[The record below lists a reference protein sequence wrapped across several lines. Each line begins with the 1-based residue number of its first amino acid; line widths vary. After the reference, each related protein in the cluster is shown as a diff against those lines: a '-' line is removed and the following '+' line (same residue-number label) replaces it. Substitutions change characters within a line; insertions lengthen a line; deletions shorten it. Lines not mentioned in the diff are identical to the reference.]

1 MGSSFKGSSPL
12 AISLLPHLFSSLW
25 PAVLAS
31 LTGLKEDCSTDS
43 YQAPA
48 SHTLLLALQSIWL
61 CSDGQRANISS
72 EDASS
77 GHTYQILPNSL
88 VQSNVTAKG
97 DQMWPN
103 NYLPKCLHHQVLK
116 LSFFTINSTVAES
129 NCSLP
134 LCFQT
139 ILSLWNI
146 SSFKEKPMGCCI
158 QNRSLCQCSIYSE
171 TQNLKKKK
179 KQKKTLTALL

>member
-31 LTGLKEDCSTDS
+31 LTGLKEGCSTDS

-48 SHTLLLALQSIWL
+48 SHNLLLALQSIWL

-88 VQSNVTAKG
+88 ARSNVTAKG

-103 NYLPKCLHHQVLK
+103 NYLPKYLHHQVLK
-116 LSFFTINSTVAES
+116 LSFFTINSTVAEL

-146 SSFKEKPMGCCI
+146 SSFKEKAMGCCV
-158 QNRSLCQCSIYSE
+158 QNRRVCASVQFIQRLKIS
-171 TQNLKKKK
+171 KKKK
-179 KQKKTLTALL
+179 PKNLTALL